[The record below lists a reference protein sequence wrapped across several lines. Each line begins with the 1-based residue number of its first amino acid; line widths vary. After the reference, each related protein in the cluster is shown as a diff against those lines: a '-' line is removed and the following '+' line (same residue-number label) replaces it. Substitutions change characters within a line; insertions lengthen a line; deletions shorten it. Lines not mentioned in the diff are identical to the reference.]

1 MNTID
6 QKLVG
11 IFSLSFNVKIYVPS
25 TTEVNKEGTNLQK
38 YFVNKGLSLF
48 SGYFGGS
55 TAHRA
60 VGAWNSDKLG
70 LVTEKITILESYC
83 SPESLENNIESVLN
97 FAREIKSEMK
107 QEAVSLEINS
117 KLYLV

>member
-1 MNTID
+1 MNSID
-6 QKLVG
+6 QKLIG

-25 TTEVNKEGTNLQK
+25 TVDVNKEGTNLQK

-48 SGYFGGS
+48 SSYFGGS
-55 TAHRA
+55 TAYKA
-60 VGAWNSDKLG
+60 IGAWNSNNLG
-70 LVTEKITILESYC
+70 LVTEKITIIESYC
-83 SPESLENNIESVLN
+83 SPENLENNIENVLN